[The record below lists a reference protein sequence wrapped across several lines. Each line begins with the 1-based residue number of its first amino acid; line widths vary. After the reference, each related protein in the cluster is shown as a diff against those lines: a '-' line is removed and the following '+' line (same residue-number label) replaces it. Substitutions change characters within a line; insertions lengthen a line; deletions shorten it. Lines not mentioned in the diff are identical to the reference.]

1 MVMAVPGAVSLIGCG
16 VIGRGWI
23 RVFASSRVKVRL
35 YDASA
40 ATCDRAIDWLEQDLA
55 ADISDGFIAKAERDI
70 VLAHVEVAPGIT
82 DALSGVEYVQ
92 ESIPEVLELKQEL
105 FRQLDSIAAPNVIL
119 ASSTSALDI
128 SLIAQGLS
136 GARRCV
142 MAHPFNPPHLLPVV
156 EVLGTTQTDPAIVQR
171 ACSILAACGQLPV
184 RMNRY
189 VRGFLGNRIQAAVV
203 REALHLVETGVA
215 DPIAVDA
222 VIRDAL
228 ALRWATIGNFGANHT
243 NADSGIAEYFRLYGD
258 AYREMMADL
267 DSTPPRFA
275 MDVLEGIGRAVE
287 QREHVPDTAALRRKR
302 DVMLKKLARLKREQE
317 QQS

>member
-1 MVMAVPGAVSLIGCG
+1 
-16 VIGRGWI
+16 
-23 RVFASSRVKVRL
+23 
-35 YDASA
+35 
-40 ATCDRAIDWLEQDLA
+40 
-55 ADISDGFIAKAERDI
+55 
-70 VLAHVEVAPGIT
+70 
-82 DALSGVEYVQ
+82 VQ
-92 ESIPEVLELKQEL
+92 ESIPEVLDLKQKL
-105 FRQLDSIAAPNVIL
+105 FRELDSIAAPNVIL

-128 SLIAQGLS
+128 NLIAQGLS
-136 GARRCV
+136 GVNRCV

-156 EVLGTTQTDPAIVQR
+156 EVLGATQTDPAIVQQ
-171 ACSILAACGQLPV
+171 ACNILAACGQMPV

-203 REALHLVETGVA
+203 REALHLVESGVA

-243 NADSGIAEYFRLYGD
+243 NADSGIAEYFQRYGD

-267 DSTPPRFA
+267 DSAPPRFTK
-275 MDVLEGIGRAVE
+275 DVLERIGRVVE
-287 QREHVPDTAALRRKR
+287 QREDVPDTKALRRRR
-302 DVMLKKLARLKREQE
+302 DVMLKKMAGLKREQD

>member
-1 MVMAVPGAVSLIGCG
+1 MVMVVPSAVSLVGCG

-23 RVFASSRVKVRL
+23 RVFARSQAKVRL
-35 YDASA
+35 YDASPD
-40 ATCDRAIDWLEQDLA
+40 TCRRAIEWLGQDLA
-55 ADISDGFIAKAERDI
+55 ADISDGFITASERDI
-70 VLAHVEVAPGIT
+70 VLAHVEVAHGLA
-82 DALSGVEYVQ
+82 DALSGVTYVQ
-92 ESIPEVLELKQEL
+92 ESIPEVLDLKQKL
-105 FRQLDSIAAPNVIL
+105 FRELDSIAAPNVIL

-128 SLIAQGLS
+128 NLIAQGLA
-136 GARRCV
+136 GVHRCV

-156 EVLGTTQTDPAIVQR
+156 EVLGTTQTDPAIVQQ
-171 ACSILAACGQLPV
+171 ACDILAACGQMPV

-203 REALHLVETGVA
+203 REALHLVESGVA

-243 NADSGIAEYFRLYGD
+243 NADSGIAEYFQRYGD
-258 AYREMMADL
+258 AYREMIADL
-267 DSTPPRFA
+267 DSAPPRFTK
-275 MDVLEGIGRAVE
+275 DVLERIGRAVE
-287 QREHVPDTAALRRKR
+287 QREHVPDTKALRRRR

-317 QQS
+317 